1 MQPTKILYVVSNW
14 PADATGAQQRALNIG
29 RLLKRVGE
37 VCVVVVCPGPDNP
50 QALRALEREFKEWR
64 IMRPTKVVRRNL
76 LARAWNR
83 IQDHF
88 GIHAY
93 TSRNWKMS
101 AANSQAFREMTLGFD
116 VVWLHNIQTVNRF
129 DFENWPHTVLDVD
142 DVPSAFYNLLARSRR
157 NPVKRIVDIQT
168 SRRWRQREG
177 RLLNRFDVLTVCSEQ
192 DKRYLGGDGR
202 VFVIPN
208 GFTTPEVRSR
218 IRPVRPRVGFIGMF
232 EYFPNAEGMEWFL
245 REVWPLV
252 KSQVGE
258 AELRLAGPGSDTF
271 LSQTRSDVSG
281 LGWLDNP
288 AEEIA
293 SWSTMVVPIR
303 VGGGTR
309 IKIAEGFARR
319 CPVVSTSIG
328 AFGYDVRDGEEL
340 LFADSAADF
349 AAACVRLL
357 RDLAFGD
364 ALADRAHQRFRRE
377 WTWDAFAPRVEAVV
391 EACLS
396 RRGSRSASQ
405 RLASASNEEI
415 RV

>member
-1 MQPTKILYVVSNW
+1 MSENPKILYVVSNW
-14 PADATGAQQRALNIG
+14 PVDGTGAQQRALNIG

-37 VCVVVVCPGPDNP
+37 VCLVVVSPGPDNP
-50 QALRALEREFKEWR
+50 QALRTMEREFEEWR
-64 IMRPTKVVRRNL
+64 IIRPTMVVRRNPFI
-76 LARAWNR
+76 RAWNR
-83 IQDHF
+83 LQNSF
-88 GIHAY
+88 GTHAY
-93 TSRNWKMS
+93 TSRYWKMS
-101 AANSQAFREMTLGFD
+101 AANRQVFREMMLEFD
-116 VVWLHNIQTVNRF
+116 VVWLHNFQTVNRF
-129 DFENWPHTVLDVD
+129 DFEKWPYTVLDVD
-142 DVPSAFYNLLARSRR
+142 DVPSVFYNLLARSRI

-168 SRRWRQREG
+168 SRRWRKRER
-177 RLLNRFDVLTVCSEQ
+177 RLLDRFDVLTVCSEQ
-192 DKRYLGGDGR
+192 DKRYLGGDER

-208 GFTTPEVRSR
+208 GFTTPEMCSR
-218 IRPVRPRVGFIGMF
+218 IQPVRPQIGFIGMF
-232 EYFPNAEGMEWFL
+232 GWRPNTEGMEWFL
-245 REVWPLV
+245 RDVWPLV

-271 LSQTRSDVSG
+271 LSGTRTDVVG

-293 SWSTMVVPIR
+293 SWSAMIVPIR
-303 VGGGTR
+303 IGGGTR
-309 IKIAEGFARR
+309 IKIAEGFARK

-357 RDLAFGD
+357 RDPAFGD

-377 WTWDAFAPRVEAVV
+377 WTWDAFAPHVEAAV

-396 RRGSRSASQ
+396 RRGRPLLMP
-405 RLASASNEEI
+405 RP
-415 RV
+415 